1 VAFFC
6 FVAGSTTLEAK
17 MKIVGAVMLL
27 GLVFIIISPA
37 FGLEKT
43 TPGITSTVYC
53 RCTCATISGLGATEK
68 EWVWSG
74 SPSDC
79 KTYSGADCTLGAG
92 GPGQLS
98 NCDVEVQHAPPGTQ
112 LKPSPTTGT
121 NKPQ

>member
-1 VAFFC
+1 
-6 FVAGSTTLEAK
+6 

-68 EWVWSG
+68 KWVWSG

-98 NCDVEVQHAPPGTQ
+98 NCDVEVQHAPPGTWM
-112 LKPSPTTGT
+112 KPPPPTNSLRAGDIRRDVRR
-121 NKPQ
+121 QQG

>member
-68 EWVWSG
+68 KWVAAARATAKHTVAPIVHWVL
-74 SPSDC
+74 
-79 KTYSGADCTLGAG
+79 AD
-92 GPGQLS
+92 QDS
-98 NCDVEVQHAPPGTQ
+98 
-112 LKPSPTTGT
+112 
-121 NKPQ
+121 